1 MFKKKNIEADVQS
14 QETSKK
20 SFMTEV
26 NVKRT
31 SYDMGVVVVC
41 AAVGAAL
48 KALGNMKGLR

>member
-1 MFKKKNIEADVQS
+1 MNMFKKKNVEADVQS
-14 QETSKK
+14 QEKK
-20 SFMTEV
+20 SFMSEV